1 MKTNRNTR
9 LYAQFQASLITKN
22 MFLDKEAEENQVIE
36 VLRDAIMIL
45 LGTTLFLVVIFCILL
60 IAITRLSL
68 RVYSYYLKKPPQTGK
83 TIECALDKI
92 DLARFRQKLSK
103 LPSAPIEDEFTGP

>member
-1 MKTNRNTR
+1 
-9 LYAQFQASLITKN
+9 

-83 TIECALDKI
+83 TRESALDKTN
-92 DLARFRQKLSK
+92 LARFRQKLSK

>member
-1 MKTNRNTR
+1 
-9 LYAQFQASLITKN
+9 

-60 IAITRLSL
+60 IAIARLSL
-68 RVYSYYLKKPPQTGK
+68 RV
-83 TIECALDKI
+83 
-92 DLARFRQKLSK
+92 
-103 LPSAPIEDEFTGP
+103 

>member
-1 MKTNRNTR
+1 
-9 LYAQFQASLITKN
+9 

-60 IAITRLSL
+60 IAIARLSL

-83 TIECALDKI
+83 TQESSLI
-92 DLARFRQKLSK
+92 
-103 LPSAPIEDEFTGP
+103 